1 MHPQFAEW
9 YRPLMLQAD
18 DKFLK
23 SRWELVEKTAKDLSA
38 RMALDLVRL
47 SFGLPVQDDAAI
59 ATLKQ
64 QLKSESLSYVRAT
77 AHLELSLIGDCVLL
91 EALKQ
96 SSQKLLRSH
105 VLLASALCC
114 QQGIRKTLSRSVPK
128 ELFVASRALL
138 DRLSVQWRRTARIS
152 AKPETRS
159 PFPSAQTAP
168 RVSPEQ
174 IIIAG
179 YDNYRNI
186 QQQQITIPN
195 LAEINQG
202 FQQLLARQQAGI
214 SWVEDAFKTLA
225 DSSLQ
230 HQKAVAT
237 AMDSPR
243 EENDVQWYLFG
254 ETSRDLH
261 RPFASFKIAELVPIA
276 ASELA
281 ELTRVLPGMYACACL
296 SGSGSDADTS
306 TRRSSVHGQRGGNRS
321 RRAAA
326 VAYEEPI
333 SLSGFDGVQDLTPVL
348 CALSYATA
356 GKDDW
361 LTMVPELC
369 RVPVETELPARE
381 LAYQLYQE
389 ILFSRL
395 AQGTACEQGSQVAMA
410 VTISCK
416 QSGCPVATT
425 GACME
430 GVKPAHKLPER
441 YSLHPCG
448 DDGCRQGSSPHQARQ
463 SKPPSLRSSLP
474 VRLPFHRAK
483 SYPSSRPPSCGEPW
497 AELWWRWLATR
508 MSERP
513 R

>member
-38 RMALDLVRL
+38 TMALDLVRL
-47 SFGLPVQDDAAI
+47 SFGLPVHDDAAI

-64 QLKSESLSYVRAT
+64 QLKSENLSYVRAT

-96 SSQKLLRSH
+96 SSQRLLWSH
-105 VLLASALCC
+105 VLLAGALSC
-114 QQGIRKTLSRSVPK
+114 QQGVRKTLYRSVQK

-138 DRLSVQWRRTARIS
+138 DRLSVQWRRSAIIS
-152 AKPETRS
+152 AQPVTIA
-159 PFPSAQTAP
+159 PSVLAQASLA
-168 RVSPEQ
+168 VSSEQ
-174 IIIAG
+174 QTVQYRNQAG
-179 YDNYRNI
+179 YQGQI
-186 QQQQITIPN
+186 QINTPN

-202 FQQLLARQQAGI
+202 FQQLFARQQAGI
-214 SWVEDAFKTLA
+214 GWVEGAFKTLS
-225 DSSLQ
+225 DSVLQ

-237 AMDSPR
+237 AMDAPR

-254 ETSRDLH
+254 ETSRVLH
-261 RPFASFKIAELVPIA
+261 RPFASFKIAELIPIA

-281 ELTRVLPGMYACACL
+281 DLTRVVPGLYAAL
-296 SGSGSDADTS
+296 AYLDRVLTQARPREEAESMV
-306 TRRSSVHGQRGGNRS
+306 SVAAIV
-321 RRAAA
+321 RA
-326 VAYEEPI
+326 VQPLWKEESV
-333 SLSGFDGVQDLTPVL
+333 SLSGVDGVQDLTPVL

-395 AQGTACEQGSQVAMA
+395 AREQLAS
-410 VTISCK
+410 K
-416 QSGCPVATT
+416 
-425 GACME
+425 GA
-430 GVKPAHKLPER
+430 K
-441 YSLHPCG
+441 
-448 DDGCRQGSSPHQARQ
+448 
-463 SKPPSLRSSLP
+463 
-474 VRLPFHRAK
+474 
-483 SYPSSRPPSCGEPW
+483 
-497 AELWWRWLATR
+497 
-508 MSERP
+508 
-513 R
+513 

>member
-281 ELTRVLPGMYACACL
+281 DLTRVVPGLYASLAYL
-296 SGSGSDADTS
+296 DRVLTQ
-306 TRRSSVHGQRGGNRS
+306 TRLREEAASMVSV
-321 RRAAA
+321 AAIVHA
-326 VAYEEPI
+326 VQPLWREESI

-395 AQGTACEQGSQVAMA
+395 AKEQLAS
-410 VTISCK
+410 K
-416 QSGCPVATT
+416 
-425 GACME
+425 GA
-430 GVKPAHKLPER
+430 K
-441 YSLHPCG
+441 
-448 DDGCRQGSSPHQARQ
+448 
-463 SKPPSLRSSLP
+463 
-474 VRLPFHRAK
+474 
-483 SYPSSRPPSCGEPW
+483 
-497 AELWWRWLATR
+497 
-508 MSERP
+508 
-513 R
+513 

>member
-23 SRWELVEKTAKDLSA
+23 SRWELVENTAKELSSST
-38 RMALDLVRL
+38 ALDLVRL

-64 QLKSESLSYVRAT
+64 QLKSENLSYVRAT
-77 AHLELSLIGDCVLL
+77 AHLELALIGDCVLL

-168 RVSPEQ
+168 RLSPEQ

-281 ELTRVLPGMYACACL
+281 DLTRVVPGLYAAL
-296 SGSGSDADTS
+296 AYLDRVLTQARPREEAESMV
-306 TRRSSVHGQRGGNRS
+306 SVAAIV
-321 RRAAA
+321 RA
-326 VAYEEPI
+326 VQPLWKEESV
-333 SLSGFDGVQDLTPVL
+333 SLSGVDGVQDLTPVL

-395 AQGTACEQGSQVAMA
+395 AREQLTS
-410 VTISCK
+410 K
-416 QSGCPVATT
+416 
-425 GACME
+425 GA
-430 GVKPAHKLPER
+430 K
-441 YSLHPCG
+441 
-448 DDGCRQGSSPHQARQ
+448 
-463 SKPPSLRSSLP
+463 
-474 VRLPFHRAK
+474 
-483 SYPSSRPPSCGEPW
+483 
-497 AELWWRWLATR
+497 
-508 MSERP
+508 
-513 R
+513 

>member
-23 SRWELVEKTAKDLSA
+23 SRWELVENTAKELSSST
-38 RMALDLVRL
+38 ALDLVRL

-64 QLKSESLSYVRAT
+64 QLKSENLSYVRAT
-77 AHLELSLIGDCVLL
+77 AHLELALIGDCVLL

-281 ELTRVLPGMYACACL
+281 DLTRVVPGLYASLAYL
-296 SGSGSDADTS
+296 DRVLTQ
-306 TRRSSVHGQRGGNRS
+306 TRLREEAASMVSV
-321 RRAAA
+321 AAIVHA
-326 VAYEEPI
+326 VQPLWREESI

-395 AQGTACEQGSQVAMA
+395 AKEQLAS
-410 VTISCK
+410 K
-416 QSGCPVATT
+416 
-425 GACME
+425 GA
-430 GVKPAHKLPER
+430 K
-441 YSLHPCG
+441 
-448 DDGCRQGSSPHQARQ
+448 
-463 SKPPSLRSSLP
+463 
-474 VRLPFHRAK
+474 
-483 SYPSSRPPSCGEPW
+483 
-497 AELWWRWLATR
+497 
-508 MSERP
+508 
-513 R
+513 

>member
-9 YRPLMLQAD
+9 YRPLMLHAD

-38 RMALDLVRL
+38 TMALDLVRL
-47 SFGLPVQDDAAI
+47 SFGLPVHDDAAI

-64 QLKSESLSYVRAT
+64 QLKSENLSYVRAT

-96 SSQKLLRSH
+96 SSQKLLSLH
-105 VLLASALCC
+105 LLLAGALSC
-114 QQGIRKTLSRSVPK
+114 QQGVRKTLVRSVQK
-128 ELFVASRALL
+128 ALFVASRALL
-138 DRLSVQWRRTARIS
+138 DRLSVQWRRTASSS
-152 AKPETRS
+152 AKSVTLTAFASTQEAPTISVDQQAVHNGHQIVRINI
-159 PFPSAQTAP
+159 PSL
-168 RVSPEQ
+168 
-174 IIIAG
+174 AG
-179 YDNYRNI
+179 
-186 QQQQITIPN
+186 
-195 LAEINQG
+195 INDG
-202 FQQLLARQQAGI
+202 FQRIFSLQQSSI
-214 SWVEDAFKTLA
+214 SWVEGAFKTLA

-230 HQKAVAT
+230 YQKAVAA

-281 ELTRVLPGMYACACL
+281 DLTRVVPGLYAALAYLDRILTQAC
-296 SGSGSDADTS
+296 
-306 TRRSSVHGQRGGNRS
+306 TRDEAASMVSVAAIV
-321 RRAAA
+321 RA
-326 VAYEEPI
+326 VQPLWKEESV

-348 CALSYATA
+348 CAMSYATA

-369 RVPVETELPARE
+369 RVPIETELPARE

-395 AQGTACEQGSQVAMA
+395 AKEQLAS
-410 VTISCK
+410 K
-416 QSGCPVATT
+416 
-425 GACME
+425 GAN
-430 GVKPAHKLPER
+430 
-441 YSLHPCG
+441 
-448 DDGCRQGSSPHQARQ
+448 
-463 SKPPSLRSSLP
+463 
-474 VRLPFHRAK
+474 
-483 SYPSSRPPSCGEPW
+483 
-497 AELWWRWLATR
+497 
-508 MSERP
+508 
-513 R
+513 